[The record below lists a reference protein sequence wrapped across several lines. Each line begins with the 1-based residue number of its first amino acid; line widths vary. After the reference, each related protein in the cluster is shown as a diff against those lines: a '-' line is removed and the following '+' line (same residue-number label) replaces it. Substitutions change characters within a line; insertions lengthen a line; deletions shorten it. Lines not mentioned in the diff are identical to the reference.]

1 MRAKRTARGATR
13 GTVLSRIRDLI
24 DLFAASSPAR
34 FAIVIFTALI
44 LLFTALLSLPIAS
57 ASGTATPLPD
67 ALFTAVSSI
76 CVTGLNTVNMA
87 MHWSAFGNVV
97 ILIGLEVGA
106 IGVMTLASML
116 GFIVSRRLGLRARLL
131 AASDSNAGRI
141 HVGPVSESQ
150 AIRLGEIGGLLATVA
165 ISVFAIEI
173 VLTAMFVPRLLLA
186 GSNPW
191 QALWEGFYFATSAF
205 TNTGFVPHTSSLAPF
220 ATDPWMLGTIAI
232 GVFVGSLGFPVIFA
246 LARRF
251 RKPGRLSI
259 HVRLTLVTTLVL
271 IVLGAI
277 AIYAIEWDN
286 PLTLGA
292 QAPID
297 RPMTATFLSIMTRS
311 GGFSNVNIGD
321 MHGAGLLTMD
331 MLMFVGG
338 GSASTAGGIKV
349 TTLAVLFLAAV
360 AEAKGN
366 KDMQAFGRR
375 IPTDVL
381 RLSVSVVLWGATIV
395 AASSIALMEVTKAPL
410 HLVLFDVISAFGTCG
425 LSTGLTESL
434 PDSGKFILAATMWAG
449 RVGTVTLA
457 AALAASQRPQ
467 LFRNAEERPI
477 VG

>member
-205 TNTGFVPHTSSLAPF
+205 TNTGFVPHTSGLAPF